1 MQLEDVKKLADL
13 ARIDMSEEEM
23 AEIAKDF
30 DSILAYVGQ
39 VKEASKLISTRQGL
53 AEKKSE
59 DYFLHNIMREDVVTN
74 NRGEY
79 TEKIFKN
86 APDTENGFLKVKQ
99 IL

>member
-1 MQLEDVKKLADL
+1 MKLEDIKKLAGL

-23 AEIAKDF
+23 VGIAKDF
-30 DSILAYVGQ
+30 DPILAYVGQ
-39 VKEASKLISTRQGL
+39 VQEAIKLNKNIKESQKP
-53 AEKKSE
+53 ENN
-59 DYFLHNIMREDVVTN
+59 FLHNVMREDVVTN

-79 TEKIFKN
+79 TEDILAN

>member
-1 MQLEDVKKLADL
+1 MQLEDIKKLADL

-23 AEIAKDF
+23 KGIAKDF
-30 DSILAYVGQ
+30 DPILAYVGQ
-39 VKEASKLISTRQGL
+39 VQEASKLISARQGL

-59 DYFLHNIMREDVVTN
+59 DYFLYNVMREDVVTN

-79 TEKIFKN
+79 TEKILNN
-86 APDTENGFLKVKQ
+86 APDRENGFLKVKQ